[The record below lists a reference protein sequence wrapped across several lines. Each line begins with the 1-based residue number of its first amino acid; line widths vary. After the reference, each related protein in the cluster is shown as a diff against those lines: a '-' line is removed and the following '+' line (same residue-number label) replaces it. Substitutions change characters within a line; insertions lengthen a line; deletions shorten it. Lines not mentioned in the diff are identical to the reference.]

1 MMTASALARVL
12 DKAGCSCREIETPHP
27 GIDCLLEVEADA
39 LVSLVRIVSRN
50 GFFLESIS
58 AVDRLKEEKMEGVY
72 IFNLYEECQRLLIR
86 IVMHR
91 SSPVLPSISRIFPGA
106 LWYERE
112 LIEMFGIRFDGCPD
126 TRNLLLPEEADY
138 HPLRKDFQGVER

>member
-1 MMTASALARVL
+1 MSASPLARVL
-12 DKAGCSCREIETPHP
+12 DKAGCSCQETETPHP

-50 GFFLESIS
+50 GFFIESLT
-58 AVDRLKEEKMEGVY
+58 AVDRIKDEKMEGIY

-86 IVMHR
+86 IVMDR
-91 SSPVLPSISRIFPGA
+91 GNPVLPTITKIFPGA

-112 LIEMFGIRFDGCPD
+112 LAEMFGIRFDGCPD
-126 TRNLLLPEEADY
+126 TRNLLLPEEATY
-138 HPLRKDFQGVER
+138 HPLRKDFKGVER